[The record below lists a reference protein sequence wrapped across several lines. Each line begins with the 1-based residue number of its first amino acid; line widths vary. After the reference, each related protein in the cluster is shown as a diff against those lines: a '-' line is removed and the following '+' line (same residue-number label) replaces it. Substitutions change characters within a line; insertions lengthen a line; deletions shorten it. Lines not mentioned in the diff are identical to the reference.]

1 MVKDKS
7 ISFADDTKLDVTYN
21 RLHEGGV
28 ALQTFAIFLSE
39 ERGIPRFEHILDQI
53 DVFTSRVVPV
63 QEGVRFL
70 GITWNH
76 ANWAADGVMEKRKGG
91 FTEKGKQLIELC
103 NETGLLLD
111 VSHLSEAGFWEL
123 AERSKRPFIASHSNA
138 KTVCPHARNLNDEQI
153 RAIAAMDGRIG
164 ITFVPYFVKEGPGPV
179 VPADVLPH
187 IERMCEQGA
196 GNMLMFGSDFD
207 GIETWIQ
214 NLEHP
219 GRYPAFIDLLLA
231 RYPEDLLT
239 EFKPLSQPG
248 QFAANETVAVIG
260 PKGQFDKVR
269 ILGPARSAS
278 QLEISRTDSFAIG
291 VKAPVRESGNIEGTP
306 GIKVKG
312 PQGEIELEQGVIV
325 AARHKQQLRVRIGG
339 ERGLVFENVIARV
352 SDSFALDM
360 HIDTD
365 EANAAGAKTG
375 DTAEIID

>member
-1 MVKDKS
+1 MTIPVVDYHCDVLSKMVKDSS
-7 ISFADDTKLDVTYN
+7 ISFADDPKLDVTYK
-21 RLHEGGV
+21 RLQEGEV

-63 QEGVRFL
+63 QEGVRWMKWREDAASLEHAMKAAEQLPLQSHALQPWGLLSVEGADGFEGNLFYVKVCYDLGVRFL

-138 KTVCPHARNLNDEQI
+138 KAVCPHPRNLNDEQI

-164 ITFVPYFVKEGPGPV
+164 ITFVPYFVKEGTGPV

-214 NLEHP
+214 DLEHP

-231 RYPEDLLT
+231 RYPEDL
-239 EFKPLSQPG
+239 
-248 QFAANETVAVIG
+248 V
-260 PKGQFDKVR
+260 KGWM
-269 ILGPARSAS
+269 
-278 QLEISRTDSFAIG
+278 
-291 VKAPVRESGNIEGTP
+291 SGNA
-306 GIKVKG
+306 
-312 PQGEIELEQGVIV
+312 LSFLS
-325 AARHKQQLRVRIGG
+325 RHLP
-339 ERGLVFENVIARV
+339 
-352 SDSFALDM
+352 
-360 HIDTD
+360 
-365 EANAAGAKTG
+365 AKPV
-375 DTAEIID
+375 